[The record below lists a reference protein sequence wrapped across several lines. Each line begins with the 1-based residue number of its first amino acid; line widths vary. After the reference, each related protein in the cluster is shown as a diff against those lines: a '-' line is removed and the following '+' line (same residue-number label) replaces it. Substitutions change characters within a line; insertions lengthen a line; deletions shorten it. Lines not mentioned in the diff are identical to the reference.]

1 MKCLGSK
8 NDPKLWRY
16 QCNQE
21 ITGISVSKKK
31 KKKESITTQYFY
43 SNLLCKNTE
52 RALLDMFTS
61 FAEFIR
67 NETYLMFR
75 KAIW

>member
-1 MKCLGSK
+1 MIPRS
-8 NDPKLWRY
+8 
-16 QCNQE
+16 E
-21 ITGISVSKKK
+21 GISVTRKSLVFLLAKK

-43 SNLLCKNTE
+43 SNLLCKNSE

-67 NETYLMFR
+67 NETHLIFR
-75 KAIW
+75 KAI

>member
-1 MKCLGSK
+1 MIPRS
-8 NDPKLWRY
+8 
-16 QCNQE
+16 E
-21 ITGISVSKKK
+21 GISVTRKSLVFLLAKKK

-43 SNLLCKNTE
+43 SNLLCKNSE

-67 NETYLMFR
+67 NETHLIFG
-75 KAIW
+75 KAI

>member
-1 MKCLGSK
+1 MIPRS
-8 NDPKLWRY
+8 
-16 QCNQE
+16 E
-21 ITGISVSKKK
+21 GISVTRKSLVFLLAKK

-43 SNLLCKNTE
+43 SNLLCKNSE

-67 NETYLMFR
+67 NETHLIFR
-75 KAIW
+75 MAI

>member
-1 MKCLGSK
+1 MIPSS
-8 NDPKLWRY
+8 
-16 QCNQE
+16 E
-21 ITGISVSKKK
+21 GISVTRKSLVFLLAKKK

-75 KAIW
+75 KAI

>member
-1 MKCLGSK
+1 MIPRS
-8 NDPKLWRY
+8 
-16 QCNQE
+16 E
-21 ITGISVSKKK
+21 GISVTRKSLVFLLAKKKK

-43 SNLLCKNTE
+43 SNLLCKNSE

-67 NETYLMFR
+67 NETHLIFR
-75 KAIW
+75 KAI

>member
-1 MKCLGSK
+1 MIPRS
-8 NDPKLWRY
+8 
-16 QCNQE
+16 E
-21 ITGISVSKKK
+21 GISVTRKSLVFLLAKK

-43 SNLLCKNTE
+43 SNLLCKNSE

-67 NETYLMFR
+67 SETHLIFR
-75 KAIW
+75 KAI

>member
-1 MKCLGSK
+1 MIPRS
-8 NDPKLWRY
+8 
-16 QCNQE
+16 E
-21 ITGISVSKKK
+21 GISVTRKSLVFLLAKK

-43 SNLLCKNTE
+43 CNLLCKNSD

-67 NETYLMFR
+67 NETHLVFR

>member
-1 MKCLGSK
+1 MIPRS
-8 NDPKLWRY
+8 
-16 QCNQE
+16 E
-21 ITGISVSKKK
+21 GISVTRKSLVFLLAKK

-43 SNLLCKNTE
+43 SNLLCKNSE

-67 NETYLMFR
+67 NETHLIFL
-75 KAIW
+75 KAI

>member
-1 MKCLGSK
+1 MILRS
-8 NDPKLWRY
+8 
-16 QCNQE
+16 E
-21 ITGISVSKKK
+21 GISVTRKSLVFLLAKKK

-43 SNLLCKNTE
+43 SNLLCKNSE

-67 NETYLMFR
+67 NETHLIFR
-75 KAIW
+75 KAI

>member
-1 MKCLGSK
+1 MIPRS
-8 NDPKLWRY
+8 
-16 QCNQE
+16 E
-21 ITGISVSKKK
+21 GISVTRKSLVFLLAKK

-43 SNLLCKNTE
+43 SNLLCKNSE

-67 NETYLMFR
+67 HETHLIFR
-75 KAIW
+75 KAI

>member
-1 MKCLGSK
+1 MIPRS
-8 NDPKLWRY
+8 
-16 QCNQE
+16 E
-21 ITGISVSKKK
+21 GISVTRKSLVFLLAKKK

-43 SNLLCKNTE
+43 SNLLCKNSE

-67 NETYLMFR
+67 NETHLIFR
-75 KAIW
+75 KAI

>member
-1 MKCLGSK
+1 MIPRS
-8 NDPKLWRY
+8 
-16 QCNQE
+16 E
-21 ITGISVSKKK
+21 GISVTRKSLVFLLAKK

-43 SNLLCKNTE
+43 SNLLCKNSA

-67 NETYLMFR
+67 NETHLIFR
-75 KAIW
+75 KAI